1 MFFSGGSVHPK
12 RFTTIDSTNLQ
23 LGQTIQ
29 NVEKDV
35 LRKKAPSYRY
45 QLTGINRADQIQRGG
60 VYFCHSG
67 LAYSNVSNVAYF
79 RLVTLEIDPEPQTT
93 LQTTLRLAS

>member
-35 LRKKAPSYRY
+35 LRKKKPLNAIS
-45 QLTGINRADQIQRGG
+45 
-60 VYFCHSG
+60 S
-67 LAYSNVSNVAYF
+67 
-79 RLVTLEIDPEPQTT
+79 LESIEPIRFKEAGFTFAT
-93 LQTTLRLAS
+93 AVWHTRTSRT